1 MQKNRKRIFTWILL
15 FTVSIQVFWW
25 DGISVSAE
33 PAAIEAPSAVLL
45 ESSTGKV
52 VFEQNARERRSPA
65 SITKIMT
72 LLLTFEALD
81 QGKIKLED
89 PVTVSAYASSMGGS
103 QVFLAENEVQTLE
116 TMIKCIAV
124 ASGNDASVAVA
135 VLLESSTGKVVFEQN
150 ARERRSPAS
159 ITKIMTLL
167 LTFEALDQ
175 GKIKLEDPVTV
186 SAYAS
191 SMGGSQVFLAE
202 NEVQTL
208 ETMIKCIAVA
218 SGNDA
223 SVAVAEYIAGS
234 EEAFVDQMNQK
245 AAELGMVDTHF
256 EDCCGL
262 TDSDGHYTTAMDV
275 AIMSRELT
283 VKYPQVFEYTG
294 IWMEDITHETRQ
306 GSSTFTLNSTNKL
319 LKQYQWATGLKT
331 GSTSKAKFCLS
342 ATATKDGI
350 DLIAVVM
357 GAPDYK
363 ARFKDAQTLLS
374 YGFNVSDLYLDE
386 NTDVLEDLR
395 IEGGVEDTV
404 PVRYQSEFR
413 YLDTEGN
420 SLDGVKKT
428 IELPEEAQA
437 PVAKGAEAGRAVYL
451 LNGVEIGSVPILYEN
466 DVAKAVYKDY
476 LFKIMEFYL
485 L

>member
-1 MQKNRKRIFTWILL
+1 MQKNKKNICGWILL
-15 FTVSIQVFWW
+15 FAVSIQVFWW
-25 DGISVSAE
+25 DGITASAE

-52 VFEQNARERRSPA
+52 
-65 SITKIMT
+65 I
-72 LLLTFEALD
+72 
-81 QGKIKLED
+81 
-89 PVTVSAYASSMGGS
+89 
-103 QVFLAENEVQTLE
+103 
-116 TMIKCIAV
+116 
-124 ASGNDASVAVA
+124 
-135 VLLESSTGKVVFEQN
+135 FEQN

-234 EEAFVDQMNQK
+234 EEAFVEKMNEK
-245 AAELGMVDTHF
+245 AAELGMVDTQF

-306 GSSTFTLNSTNKL
+306 GSSRFTLNSTNKL

-342 ATATKDGI
+342 ATASKDGI

-386 NTDVLEDLR
+386 NTDVLEELR
-395 IEGGVEDTV
+395 VEGGVEDTV
-404 PVRYQSEFR
+404 AVRYQSEFR

-420 SLDGVKKT
+420 SLAGVEKN
-428 IELPEEAQA
+428 IELPETAKA
-437 PVAKGAEAGRAVYL
+437 PVVKGDEAGRAVYV
-451 LNGVEIGSVPILYEN
+451 LNGVEIGSIPILYDG

-476 LFKIMEFYL
+476 LLKIMEFYL

>member
-1 MQKNRKRIFTWILL
+1 MQKNRNCICGWIVL
-15 FTVSIQVFWW
+15 FAVGIQVFWW
-25 DGISVSAE
+25 NGFRAYAE

-52 VFEQNARERRSPA
+52 IFEQNARERRSPA

-72 LLLTFEALD
+72 LLLTFEAL
-81 QGKIKLED
+81 E
-89 PVTVSAYASSMGGS
+89 
-103 QVFLAENEVQTLE
+103 
-116 TMIKCIAV
+116 
-124 ASGNDASVAVA
+124 
-135 VLLESSTGKVVFEQN
+135 
-150 ARERRSPAS
+150 
-159 ITKIMTLL
+159 
-167 LTFEALDQ
+167 Q

-234 EEAFVDQMNQK
+234 EEAFVEQMNEK

-386 NTDVLEDLR
+386 NTDPLEALR
-395 IEGGVEDTV
+395 VKGGVEDTV
-404 PVRYQSEFR
+404 PIRYQSEFR

-420 SLDGVKKT
+420 SLAGVEKS
-428 IELPEEAQA
+428 IELPENAVA
-437 PVAKGAEAGRAVYL
+437 PVVKGTEAGRAVYL
-451 LNGVEIGSVPILYEN
+451 LNGAEIGSVPILYESN
-466 DVAKAVYKDY
+466 VAKAVYRDY

>member
-1 MQKNRKRIFTWILL
+1 MQKIRKYICTWILL
-15 FTVSIQVFWW
+15 FSVSMQVFWW
-25 DGISVSAE
+25 SEIDVCAE
-33 PAAIEAPSAVLL
+33 PATIEAPSAVLL

-52 VFEQNARERRSPA
+52 
-65 SITKIMT
+65 I
-72 LLLTFEALD
+72 
-81 QGKIKLED
+81 
-89 PVTVSAYASSMGGS
+89 
-103 QVFLAENEVQTLE
+103 
-116 TMIKCIAV
+116 
-124 ASGNDASVAVA
+124 
-135 VLLESSTGKVVFEQN
+135 FEQN

-234 EEAFVDQMNQK
+234 EEAFVEQMNAK
-245 AAELGMVDTHF
+245 AAELGMTDTHF

-262 TDSDGHYTTAMDV
+262 TDSDAHYTTAMDV
-275 AIMSRELT
+275 AVMSRELT
-283 VKYPQVFEYTG
+283 VKYPKIFEYTG

-306 GSSTFTLNSTNKL
+306 GSSKFTLNSTNKL
-319 LKQYQWATGLKT
+319 LKQYPFTTGLKT

-350 DLIAVVM
+350 DLIAVIM

-363 ARFKDAQTLLS
+363 ARFKDARTLLS
-374 YGFNVSDLYLDE
+374 YGFNISDLYLDE
-386 NTDVLEDLR
+386 NTDILPNMRVQ
-395 IEGGVEDTV
+395 GGVEDTV
-404 PVRYQSEFR
+404 PVKYQSEFR

-420 SLDGVKKT
+420 SLDGVEKR
-428 IELPEEAQA
+428 IELPEIAMA
-437 PVAKGAEAGRAVYL
+437 PFAEGDTAGRAVYL
-451 LNGVEIGSVPILYEN
+451 RNGVEIGSVPILYEN
-466 DVAKAVYKDY
+466 AVAKAFYKDY
-476 LFKIMEFYL
+476 LRKIMEFYL

>member
-52 VFEQNARERRSPA
+52 IFEQNARERRSPA

-103 QVFLAENEVQTLE
+103 QVFL
-116 TMIKCIAV
+116 
-124 ASGNDASVAVA
+124 
-135 VLLESSTGKVVFEQN
+135 
-150 ARERRSPAS
+150 
-159 ITKIMTLL
+159 
-167 LTFEALDQ
+167 
-175 GKIKLEDPVTV
+175 
-186 SAYAS
+186 
-191 SMGGSQVFLAE
+191 
-202 NEVQTL
+202 
-208 ETMIKCIAVA
+208 
-218 SGNDA
+218 
-223 SVAVAEYIAGS
+223 
-234 EEAFVDQMNQK
+234 

-386 NTDVLEDLR
+386 NTDALEDLR
-395 IEGGVEDTV
+395 IEGGVKDTV

-428 IELPEEAQA
+428 IELPEKAQA

>member
-52 VFEQNARERRSPA
+52 IFEQNARERSSPA

-72 LLLTFEALD
+72 LLLTFAALD

-116 TMIKCIAV
+116 T
-124 ASGNDASVAVA
+124 
-135 VLLESSTGKVVFEQN
+135 L
-150 ARERRSPAS
+150 
-159 ITKIMTLL
+159 
-167 LTFEALDQ
+167 
-175 GKIKLEDPVTV
+175 
-186 SAYAS
+186 
-191 SMGGSQVFLAE
+191 
-202 NEVQTL
+202 
-208 ETMIKCIAVA
+208 IKCIAVA

-283 VKYPQVFEYTG
+283 VKYPKVFEYTG

-319 LKQYQWATGLKT
+319 LKQYQWVTGLKT

-386 NTDVLEDLR
+386 NTDALEDLR

-413 YLDTEGN
+413 YLIRKAIRWTE
-420 SLDGVKKT
+420 
-428 IELPEEAQA
+428 
-437 PVAKGAEAGRAVYL
+437 
-451 LNGVEIGSVPILYEN
+451 
-466 DVAKAVYKDY
+466 
-476 LFKIMEFYL
+476 
-485 L
+485 

>member
-1 MQKNRKRIFTWILL
+1 M
-15 FTVSIQVFWW
+15 
-25 DGISVSAE
+25 
-33 PAAIEAPSAVLL
+33 
-45 ESSTGKV
+45 
-52 VFEQNARERRSPA
+52 
-65 SITKIMT
+65 
-72 LLLTFEALD
+72 
-81 QGKIKLED
+81 
-89 PVTVSAYASSMGGS
+89 
-103 QVFLAENEVQTLE
+103 
-116 TMIKCIAV
+116 
-124 ASGNDASVAVA
+124 
-135 VLLESSTGKVVFEQN
+135 
-150 ARERRSPAS
+150 
-159 ITKIMTLL
+159 
-167 LTFEALDQ
+167 
-175 GKIKLEDPVTV
+175 TV

-386 NTDVLEDLR
+386 NTDALEDLR

>member
-1 MQKNRKRIFTWILL
+1 MQKNRKTIYGWILL

-25 DGISVSAE
+25 NGITVSAD
-33 PAAIEAPSAVLL
+33 PAAIEAPSAVLM

-52 VFEQNARERRSPA
+52 IFEQNARERRSPA

-81 QGKIKLED
+81 QGKIK
-89 PVTVSAYASSMGGS
+89 P
-103 QVFLAENEVQTLE
+103 
-116 TMIKCIAV
+116 
-124 ASGNDASVAVA
+124 
-135 VLLESSTGKVVFEQN
+135 
-150 ARERRSPAS
+150 
-159 ITKIMTLL
+159 
-167 LTFEALDQ
+167 
-175 GKIKLEDPVTV
+175 EDPVTV

-234 EEAFVDQMNQK
+234 EEAFVEKMNEK
-245 AAELGMVDTHF
+245 AAELGMADTHF

-283 VKYPQVFEYTG
+283 VKYPQVFDYTG

-306 GSSTFTLNSTNKL
+306 GTSQFTLNSTNKL

-386 NTDVLEDLR
+386 NTEALEDLR
-395 IEGGVEDTV
+395 VQGGVEDTV
-404 PVRYQSEFR
+404 PVKYQSEFR

-420 SLDGVKKT
+420 SLAGVEKS
-428 IELPEEAQA
+428 IELPETAVA
-437 PVAKGAEAGRAVYL
+437 PVIKGAEAGRAVYL
-451 LNGVEIGSVPILYEN
+451 LNGEKIGSVPILYDS

-476 LFKIMEFYL
+476 LLKIMEFYL

>member
-52 VFEQNARERRSPA
+52 IFEQNARERRSPA

-103 QVFLAENEVQTLE
+103 QVFLAENEVQT
-116 TMIKCIAV
+116 M
-124 ASGNDASVAVA
+124 
-135 VLLESSTGKVVFEQN
+135 
-150 ARERRSPAS
+150 
-159 ITKIMTLL
+159 
-167 LTFEALDQ
+167 
-175 GKIKLEDPVTV
+175 
-186 SAYAS
+186 
-191 SMGGSQVFLAE
+191 
-202 NEVQTL
+202 

-245 AAELGMVDTHF
+245 AAELGMADTHF

-363 ARFKDAQTLLS
+363 ARFKDALLS

>member
-52 VFEQNARERRSPA
+52 IFEQNARERRSPA

-116 TMIKCIAV
+116 T
-124 ASGNDASVAVA
+124 
-135 VLLESSTGKVVFEQN
+135 L
-150 ARERRSPAS
+150 
-159 ITKIMTLL
+159 
-167 LTFEALDQ
+167 
-175 GKIKLEDPVTV
+175 
-186 SAYAS
+186 
-191 SMGGSQVFLAE
+191 
-202 NEVQTL
+202 
-208 ETMIKCIAVA
+208 IKCIAVA

-256 EDCCGL
+256 EDCC
-262 TDSDGHYTTAMDV
+262 GHYTTAMDV

-374 YGFNVSDLYLDE
+374 YGFNVSDLYLDG
-386 NTDVLEDLR
+386 NTDALEDLR

>member
-1 MQKNRKRIFTWILL
+1 MQKIRKYICTGILL
-15 FTVSIQVFWW
+15 FSVSMQVFWW
-25 DGISVSAE
+25 SGIDVCAE

-52 VFEQNARERRSPA
+52 IFEQNARERRSPA

-116 TMIKCIAV
+116 T
-124 ASGNDASVAVA
+124 
-135 VLLESSTGKVVFEQN
+135 L
-150 ARERRSPAS
+150 
-159 ITKIMTLL
+159 
-167 LTFEALDQ
+167 
-175 GKIKLEDPVTV
+175 
-186 SAYAS
+186 
-191 SMGGSQVFLAE
+191 
-202 NEVQTL
+202 
-208 ETMIKCIAVA
+208 IKCIAVA

-234 EEAFVDQMNQK
+234 EEAFVEQMNAK
-245 AAELGMVDTHF
+245 AAELGMTDTHF

-262 TDSDGHYTTAMDV
+262 TDSDDHYTTAMDV
-275 AIMSRELT
+275 AVMSRELT
-283 VKYPQVFEYTG
+283 VKYPKIFEYTG

-306 GSSTFTLNSTNKL
+306 GSSKFTLNSTNKL
-319 LKQYQWATGLKT
+319 LKQYPFTTGLKT

-350 DLIAVVM
+350 DLIAVIM

-363 ARFKDAQTLLS
+363 ARFKDARTLLS
-374 YGFNVSDLYLDE
+374 YGFNISDLYLDE
-386 NTDVLEDLR
+386 NTDPLQNMRVQ
-395 IEGGVEDTV
+395 GGVEDTV
-404 PVRYQSEFR
+404 PVKYQSEFR

-420 SLDGVKKT
+420 SLDGVEKK
-428 IELPEEAQA
+428 IELPEIAMA
-437 PVAKGAEAGRAVYL
+437 PFAEGDTAGRAVYL

-466 DVAKAVYKDY
+466 AVAKAVYKDY
-476 LFKIMEFYL
+476 LRKIMEFYL